1 MLWEITIYKH
11 NRWQQKLPYFFCFFP
26 QQLWEQSTSI
36 LWQGRE
42 YTNICHQKYAAIK
55 GKSLCVTASNQ
66 WQRQARAESREGV
79 CNSTDA
85 NTWFFLQI
93 RSYWRVTK
101 PRCSSTREHLTCL
114 LLSSGPDTGGERGPT
129 QLLRR
134 AMLQQTHQGL
144 HKHCPPQGC
153 ITELIHSQEPA
164 NINNTAQYSQTGSTS
179 STPYSVRKITCW
191 SDRLIN

>member
-1 MLWEITIYKH
+1 MGDNYLQTQQVVVEIAIFFLLFPLAVVGTKH
-11 NRWQQKLPYFFCFFP
+11 INFMAREGVHKHLPSKICCNK
-26 QQLWEQSTSI
+26 
-36 LWQGRE
+36 RE
-42 YTNICHQKYAAIK
+42 K
-55 GKSLCVTASNQ
+55 KSLCVTASNQ
-66 WQRQARAESREGV
+66 WQRQVRAESREGV

-85 NTWFFLQI
+85 NTQLFLQI

-101 PRCSSTREHLTCL
+101 PRCSSTRKHLTCL
-114 LLSSGPDTGGERGPT
+114 LLSSGPDTGRERGPT

-134 AMLQQTHQGL
+134 GMLQQTHQGL
-144 HKHCPPQGC
+144 HKHCPPRGC